1 MQIIQDAK
9 TQLIVPTSDFKI
21 KSNAI
26 RFTDPC
32 YSNDTWC
39 KGSLPALNGTY
50 HTRVGFFRDQC
61 EEHEFQNTINLLK
74 ISHELII
81 SPNILKEFKLYTELN
96 SFIDVW
102 NKDNGYNYNREYD
115 QLTYPENLIPT
126 KNYLVSKIKDL
137 KCYSDWYTEKTTIMQ
152 NLSKLLQMIQL
163 SHHSINERYSFE
175 HEIKKLNLKKE
186 GASEEDTILFEISY
200 AKTSIEMNIQ
210 SHQKAYDE
218 GHPKRTQFLHIK
230 HESIPEFTSFD
241 SDDWQYNSKFN
252 VGVDSGQA
260 GFFDE
265 EWYTNEYDG
274 DKDEDRSMYFAI
286 CDVAGDI
293 DALKSD
299 KVDKYRYRHSKE
311 KINLEYG
318 ILTQTAYGDG
328 SAPLYFRT
336 NDKDEVIEAVYHY
349 DANEEDEEDEE

>member
-9 TQLIVPTSDFKI
+9 TQLIVPTFDFKI

-50 HTRVGFFRDQC
+50 NTRVGFFRDSYD
-61 EEHEFQNTINLLK
+61 EHSFESDISLAKLGLEVLNKIKTKDELDKFTQLSKFINDYRKNTA
-74 ISHELII
+74 
-81 SPNILKEFKLYTELN
+81 N
-96 SFIDVW
+96 SFDLEHDVP
-102 NKDNGYNYNREYD
+102 EYPIELLD
-115 QLTYPENLIPT
+115 T
-126 KNYLVSKIKDL
+126 KNHLVELVSKLPVYKN
-137 KCYSDWYTEKTTIMQ
+137 WYTEKAYIMQ
-152 NLSKLLQMIQL
+152 NLNQLLQMIFLKHYRIKDRDMFQL
-163 SHHSINERYSFE
+163 DM
-175 HEIKKLNLKKE
+175 EIMILQQKNATDEELFQGELTSRIDKLSK
-186 GASEEDTILFEISY
+186 
-200 AKTSIEMNIQ
+200 NIDNMQ
-210 SHQKAYDE
+210 QDYDD

-230 HESIPEFTSFD
+230 HESISEFTSFD

-265 EWYTNEYDG
+265 EWYTNEYGG
-274 DKDEDRSMYFAI
+274 DKDDDRSMYFAI
-286 CDVAGDI
+286 CDVSDDI

-299 KVDKYRYRHSKE
+299 KVDEYRYRHSKE

-318 ILTQTAYGDG
+318 ILSLTAHCDG
-328 SAPLYFRT
+328 SAPLFFRT
-336 NDKDEVIEAVYHY
+336 NEKDEVIEAVYHY
-349 DANEEDEEDEE
+349 DVKCEDDEEE

>member
-9 TQLIVPTSDFKI
+9 TQLIVPTFDFKI

-50 HTRVGFFRDQC
+50 NTRVGFFRDSYD
-61 EEHEFQNTINLLK
+61 EHSFELDISLAKLGLKVLNKIKTKDELDKFTQLSKFIEKYRTEVNRSFELEHDVPEYPIELLD
-74 ISHELII
+74 I
-81 SPNILKEFKLYTELN
+81 
-96 SFIDVW
+96 
-102 NKDNGYNYNREYD
+102 
-115 QLTYPENLIPT
+115 
-126 KNYLVSKIKDL
+126 KNHLVELVSKLPVYKN
-137 KCYSDWYTEKTTIMQ
+137 WYTEKAYIMQ
-152 NLSKLLQMIQL
+152 NLNQLLQMIFVKHYRIKDSDMFQIDMPIMILQQKNATDEELFQGELTARL
-163 SHHSINERYSFE
+163 S
-175 HEIKKLNLKKE
+175 K
-186 GASEEDTILFEISY
+186 
-200 AKTSIEMNIQ
+200 NIDNMQ
-210 SHQKAYDE
+210 QAYDD

-265 EWYTNEYDG
+265 EWYTNEYG
-274 DKDEDRSMYFAI
+274 GDEDDDRNMYFAI

-299 KVDKYRYRHSKE
+299 KVDEYRYRHSKE

-318 ILTQTAYGDG
+318 ILTQTAHGDG

-336 NDKDEVIEAVYHY
+336 NDKGEVIEAVYHY
-349 DANEEDEEDEE
+349 DANEEEDEDEE

>member
-9 TQLIVPTSDFKI
+9 TQLIVPTFDFKI

-50 HTRVGFFRDQC
+50 NTRVGFFRDSYD
-61 EEHEFQNTINLLK
+61 EHSFELDISLAKLGLEVLNKIKTKDELDKFTQLSKFIEKYRTEVNRSFELEHDVPEYPIELL
-74 ISHELII
+74 
-81 SPNILKEFKLYTELN
+81 
-96 SFIDVW
+96 DV
-102 NKDNGYNYNREYD
+102 
-115 QLTYPENLIPT
+115 
-126 KNYLVSKIKDL
+126 KNHLAELVSKLPVYKN
-137 KCYSDWYTEKTTIMQ
+137 WYTEKAYIMQ
-152 NLSKLLQMIQL
+152 NLNQLLQMIFVKHYRIKDSDMFQIDMAIMILQQKNATDEELFQCDLTARIDKL
-163 SHHSINERYSFE
+163 S
-175 HEIKKLNLKKE
+175 K
-186 GASEEDTILFEISY
+186 
-200 AKTSIEMNIQ
+200 NIDNMQ
-210 SHQKAYDE
+210 QAYDD

-265 EWYTNEYDG
+265 EWYTNEYGG
-274 DKDEDRSMYFAI
+274 DKDGDDRSMYFAI

-299 KVDKYRYRHSKE
+299 KVDEYRYRHSEE

-318 ILTQTAYGDG
+318 ILTQTAHGDG

-336 NDKDEVIEAVYHY
+336 NDKDEVIEVVYHY
-349 DANEEDEEDEE
+349 DANEEEE